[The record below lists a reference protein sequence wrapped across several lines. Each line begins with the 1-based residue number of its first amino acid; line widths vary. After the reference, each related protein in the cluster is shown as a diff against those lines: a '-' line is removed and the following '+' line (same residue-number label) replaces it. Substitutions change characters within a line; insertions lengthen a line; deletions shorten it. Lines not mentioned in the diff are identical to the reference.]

1 MSATAARSDTPT
13 ETGVDDRHLTRPGTP
28 MIGPYSTNQMDD
40 FYAALSRGEA
50 KPSGLMNLL
59 QHLLVAEQCAPG
71 SRVLDVCCGRGLA
84 LPLLYRY
91 APQIAGYVGL
101 DISTDNLTEARDR
114 IDALRTAYGDLFP
127 VNLLE
132 CDVAEPWPALPSFTV
147 ALYTSALE
155 HLPFELGAQSL
166 RNTAAALAPGGV
178 LYLSTPAAVG
188 PPPRPLQYR
197 VHVYEWSRDEV
208 EQVVSDAGLIVE
220 DVIGLLP
227 PERDVVEG
235 ALAGRYGDAA
245 ADWYRDLA
253 DRVPAAL
260 LDAVSAVAVPDVATE
275 LLFVCRRPA

>member
-1 MSATAARSDTPT
+1 MNAAQLP
-13 ETGVDDRHLTRPGTP
+13 EQYVTRPGTP
-28 MIGPYSTNQMDD
+28 MAGPYSTNQMDD

-59 QHLLVAEQCAPG
+59 QHQIVAEQCTPDA
-71 SRVLDVCCGRGLA
+71 RVLDVCCGRGLA

-91 APQIAGYVGL
+91 APTIRGYVGL
-101 DISTDNLTEARDR
+101 DISAANLKEARER
-114 IDALRTAYGDLFP
+114 IQSLRATYGDPFP
-127 VNLLE
+127 VELAE
-132 CDVAEPWPALPSFTV
+132 CDVALPWPALPSFDV

-208 EQVVSDAGLIVE
+208 EQVIRGAGLVIE
-220 DVIGLLP
+220 DVMGLLP
-227 PERDVVEG
+227 PAPDVLAA
-235 ALAGRYGDAA
+235 ALTGRYGDAA
-245 ADWYRDLA
+245 ASWYRDLA
-253 DRVPAAL
+253 GRVPKAL
-260 LDAVSAVAVPDVATE
+260 LDTVCAVAVPGVATE
-275 LLFVCRRPA
+275 LLYVCRRPA